1 MQDGEETEDAAN
13 DEDDFGLCAAQIVIT
28 AATPMIEEAETSFPP
43 LEEEDETVNHEEDAD
58 EEEEGAA
65 EEQEVLPDPS
75 EAPPPVDENALNGE
89 DVDEKSVA
97 DDQPTDSA
105 PFPVSSSSEGETT
118 GPSTAENSQ
127 SHAPPPTT
135 INDDII
141 VGEPKQV
148 VGGRASIPD
157 ELEPHQLAR
166 LQDLKESNA

>member
-1 MQDGEETEDAAN
+1 
-13 DEDDFGLCAAQIVIT
+13 
-28 AATPMIEEAETSFPP
+28 MIEEAEHPFPP
-43 LEEEDETVNHEEDAD
+43 PDEVNHENEEEPIENHDPDVADLPAEMEEENAEQSRAD
-58 EEEEGAA
+58 EDRKETEM
-65 EEQEVLPDPS
+65 
-75 EAPPPVDENALNGE
+75 NG
-89 DVDEKSVA
+89 DDMDEKSVA

-127 SHAPPPTT
+127 SHAPPP
-135 INDDII
+135 IDDII
-141 VGEPKQV
+141 INEPKQV